1 MLQQLQAEQ
10 LICWLL
16 FLLDYECSDSLCCS
30 SRVES
35 SWLLLDYARSDS
47 LHMQMVQQLNA
58 EQLICWLLLLLLDY
72 AYSDS

>member
-1 MLQQLQAEQ
+1 MQMLQQLNAEH

-16 FLLDYECSDSLCCS
+16 L
-30 SRVES
+30 
-35 SWLLLDYARSDS
+35 LLLDYACSDS
-47 LHMQMVQQLNA
+47 LHMQMLRQLRA